1 MTDRKTKRNSSGTK
15 KDSLEIEL
23 SKIETLYH
31 ISAIAF
37 NWLKRWI
44 HRKKKRD
51 QVKSHFLRSLHKS
64 RSVIKTDDVEAY
76 GSSPTQ
82 EKSNSGKVTKTN
94 SPIKIR
100 YNSPFMKLKANKPTW
115 GANSNSIAELMQ
127 EPVTEEHGTTSQ
139 PVKLVSETD
148 FDQMHNSN
156 NSPQK
161 QNRVKLIWKLKDVSS
176 QPEDAEQEVA
186 VQVVSS
192 TALPK

>member
-1 MTDRKTKRNSSGTK
+1 MTGRKTKQNSSGTK
-15 KDSLEIEL
+15 TNTLEIEL
-23 SKIETLYH
+23 SKVETLFH

-44 HRKKKRD
+44 HRKKKKD
-51 QVKSHFLRSLHKS
+51 HHFLRSLHKS
-64 RSVIKTDDVEAY
+64 SAVIKTDDVKAY
-76 GSSPTQ
+76 GSSPRQ

-100 YNSPFMKLKANKPTW
+100 YNSPLMKLKANQPTW
-115 GANSNSIAELMQ
+115 GANSNSFAELMQ
-127 EPVTEEHGTTSQ
+127 ESVTEEHGTTSQ
-139 PVKLVSETD
+139 PVRIVSETD

-161 QNRVKLIWKLKDVSS
+161 QIRVKLIWKIKDISF
-176 QPEDAEQEVA
+176 QPEDVEQEVA
-186 VQVVSS
+186 VQAVSS